1 MAWAASQA
9 DIDGMA
15 RLTFTVGETGVLV
28 TGEQSA
34 VSAYTAQLG
43 NLARMWGQPVTV
55 SEVADV
61 GAAAAAVTSFAA
73 SSGSYVQLSQRSME
87 LLRQHQ
93 MIPGQTAKFFQG
105 AVRGAQGRLPTGQ
118 VADAGAQERAR
129 QLRNLLDSGQ
139 IGLMLQLLVL
149 AEDSYYQWQRLRL
162 ERVRVIETDHLAG
175 VIARANEQLA
185 ADLRRDSEMVG
196 LLQARLATYAAQRPL
211 ERLPPLAARDLQ
223 ATMTSLRHDI
233 EAFARRPPRAG
244 IELVGSD
251 ATNPQGRHARA
262 ERPHGGYRTARDY
275 TGVGGSEGDR
285 RHSNRCGSGVAGGA
299 SALGQEVRTRAAS
312 LARRKL
318 QRPAITP
325 TIRSSARRGSE

>member
-105 AVRGAQGRLPTGQ
+105 AVRGAQGRLPTG
-118 VADAGAQERAR
+118 
-129 QLRNLLDSGQ
+129 
-139 IGLMLQLLVL
+139 
-149 AEDSYYQWQRLRL
+149 
-162 ERVRVIETDHLAG
+162 
-175 VIARANEQLA
+175 
-185 ADLRRDSEMVG
+185 
-196 LLQARLATYAAQRPL
+196 
-211 ERLPPLAARDLQ
+211 
-223 ATMTSLRHDI
+223 
-233 EAFARRPPRAG
+233 
-244 IELVGSD
+244 
-251 ATNPQGRHARA
+251 
-262 ERPHGGYRTARDY
+262 
-275 TGVGGSEGDR
+275 
-285 RHSNRCGSGVAGGA
+285 
-299 SALGQEVRTRAAS
+299 
-312 LARRKL
+312 
-318 QRPAITP
+318 
-325 TIRSSARRGSE
+325 

>member
-43 NLARMWGQPVTV
+43 NLARMWGRPVTV

-105 AVRGAQGRLPTGQ
+105 LSVGHRAGCRRGRLPTLG
-118 VADAGAQERAR
+118 RK
-129 QLRNLLDSGQ
+129 SG
-139 IGLMLQLLVL
+139 
-149 AEDSYYQWQRLRL
+149 
-162 ERVRVIETDHLAG
+162 
-175 VIARANEQLA
+175 
-185 ADLRRDSEMVG
+185 RDSCG
-196 LLQARLATYAAQRPL
+196 TCSI
-211 ERLPPLAARDLQ
+211 AAR
-223 ATMTSLRHDI
+223 S
-233 EAFARRPPRAG
+233 
-244 IELVGSD
+244 V
-251 ATNPQGRHARA
+251 
-262 ERPHGGYRTARDY
+262 
-275 TGVGGSEGDR
+275 
-285 RHSNRCGSGVAGGA
+285 
-299 SALGQEVRTRAAS
+299 
-312 LARRKL
+312 
-318 QRPAITP
+318 
-325 TIRSSARRGSE
+325 